1 VINHIATYAMVLIAK
16 LQSVKAKWDGDNHA
30 LDKDVPPVL
39 PSQLVKLH
47 HGIFLKDV
55 LDPF

>member
-1 VINHIATYAMVLIAK
+1 MVLIAK
-16 LQSVKAKWDGDNHA
+16 LQSVKAKWDGNNHA